1 MQLDWA
7 IHASLTQKWLSQL
20 SIKAPY
26 VALRFLCDPGL
37 LQCYSCVSVSWFV
50 TTLAELVT

>member
-7 IHASLTQKWLSQL
+7 IHASLKQKWLSQL

-26 VALRFLCDPGL
+26 VALQILCDSGL
-37 LQCYSCVSVSWFV
+37 LQCYSSVAV
-50 TTLAELVT
+50 ALVLVDLLQY